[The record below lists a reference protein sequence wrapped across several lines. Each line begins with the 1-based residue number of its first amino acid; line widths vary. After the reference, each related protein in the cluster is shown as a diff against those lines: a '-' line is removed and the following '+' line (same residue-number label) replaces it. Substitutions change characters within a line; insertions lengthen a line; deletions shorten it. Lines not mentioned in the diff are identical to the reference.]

1 MNIKG
6 FPKGLTVLFV
16 LVLLFSIT
24 TVSLAAAPINASGE
38 KLDVLVGFHGT
49 PNPGLVRAFGGE
61 IYAQFTIVDVIA
73 ARMTAQQA
81 TALQKNPAIS
91 YIEPDAQVHAIG
103 QTVPWGID
111 RVFGS
116 ESYSFPSWG
125 KTTGAGVGVAVL
137 DTGIDI
143 SHPDLHVVGGRR
155 FYVQGVFL
163 REDDQYN
170 DGNGHG
176 THVAGTI
183 AALDNDLGVV
193 GIAPAVDLY
202 AVKVLTDNGSGSV
215 SAIVAGIQW
224 TMKQPNIAIINMSL
238 GSSSYSKTF
247 EDACN
252 AAYDDGLLVVASA
265 GNSGN
270 EAGTGDTVGY
280 PAKYAS
286 VIAVAA
292 SNNLDQR
299 AYFSS
304 TGPAVELIAP
314 GQNIESTIPGGYATY
329 SGTSMASPHV
339 VGVAALVWA
348 ADPNLTNADVRTIL
362 QETAEDLKLSIY
374 HQGYGLVR
382 ADLALG
388 GTGGDP
394 DDPPVT
400 YTLTVNGYP
409 SAGGSVTGGGDYAAD
424 AQVSLTAT
432 AATGYTFVNWTQGE
446 TIVSE
451 EANWTYTMPG
461 SDTTL
466 TANFQ
471 PLPEPEGLVLTLA
484 TDKSEYIWN
493 SWVYITVTVK
503 DGNGTGV
510 SGVNVT
516 TTVQYP
522 EGNTVGTFNGVTTTD
537 GTVVFSYRVAN
548 KAPTGVYLVVASTSS
563 VQTSTTF
570 IVKKR

>member
-1 MNIKG
+1 VNSKG

-73 ARMTAQQA
+73 AQMTAQQA

-125 KTTGAGVGVAVL
+125 KTKGAGVGVAVL
-137 DTGIDI
+137 DTGIDT

-224 TMKQPNIAIINMSL
+224 TMKQDNISIINMSL
-238 GSSSYSKTF
+238 GSSSYSQTF
-247 EDACN
+247 ADACN
-252 AAYDDGLLVVASA
+252 AAFADGLLVVASA

-280 PAKYAS
+280 PAKYDS

-314 GQNIESTIPGGYATY
+314 GLNIESTIPGGYATY

-348 ADPNLTNADVRTIL
+348 ADPNLTNAGVRNIL
-362 QETAEDLKLSIY
+362 QETAEDLGLDPN

-394 DDPPVT
+394 DDSPAT

-409 SAGGSVTGGGDYAAD
+409 SAGGSVTGGGNYASG

-432 AATGYTFVNWTQGE
+432 AATGYTFVNWTQGG
-446 TIVSE
+446 TIVSA

-471 PLPEPEGLVLTLA
+471 PLPEPEGLVLTVV
-484 TDKSEYIWN
+484 TDKSAYIWN

-503 DGNGTGV
+503 DDIGTGV